1 MTLAESRA
9 PRKTAGNRLSKLL
22 DAEEDDEFYQT
33 TYGGFHEESGDDEY
47 KGDRSESED
56 EVDSD
61 FDIDEG
67 DEPTSDQEEEGSKR
81 KHRVVTKAYKEP
93 LKILKPKPR
102 PKKTDT
108 PVTRAP
114 KVRQEKVMPREP
126 QEDVGDSR
134 KYMRQSTT
142 EHTRQTFL
150 RVQERQ
156 EQSRR
161 RKGPHLD
168 DRPLTQEELL
178 EEAKITEEINIRSLE
193 NYERLEADKKKQ
205 VHKKRKCV
213 GPTIRYCSVT
223 MPLITEVNL
232 KEENVDVEGLDLE
245 MQHGAEASQT
255 AVVVPTGKCSR
266 TFLTF
271 SDDETFE
278 RFFPKPK
285 PVRVPVREI
294 CPVTHKPAQYR
305 DPITD
310 IPYSSI
316 RAFKIIREAY
326 KKYIT
331 AHGLP
336 NAAIAAALGG
346 GSTLSDPIPRP
357 RQKII
362 IKQSMS

>member
-1 MTLAESRA
+1 MSLAESRA
-9 PRKTAGNRLSKLL
+9 PRKTAGNRMSGLL
-22 DAEEDDEFYQT
+22 DAEEEDEFYKT
-33 TYGGFHEESGDDEY
+33 TYGGFNEESGDEEY
-47 KGDRSESED
+47 NEDRSESED

-67 DEPTSDQEEEGSKR
+67 DEPTSDHEEDEPKR
-81 KHRVVTKAYKEP
+81 KRRVVTKAYKEP
-93 LKILKPKPR
+93 IKLLKPKPKPKADASSSVAQKSR
-102 PKKTDT
+102 PEKPAPQET
-108 PVTRAP
+108 P
-114 KVRQEKVMPREP
+114 
-126 QEDVGDSR
+126 EDVGDSR
-134 KYMRQSTT
+134 KHMRQSTT

-156 EQSRR
+156 VQSRKK
-161 RKGPHLD
+161 KGPHP

-205 VHKKRKCV
+205 VLKKRRCT
-213 GPTIRYCSVT
+213 GPTIRYQSVA
-223 MPLITEVNL
+223 MPLITEVTV
-232 KEENVDVEGLDLE
+232 KEENVDVEGLDQE
-245 MQHGAEASQT
+245 HTGDSSTTASSS
-255 AVVVPTGKCSR
+255 KCSR
-266 TFLTF
+266 TFITF
-271 SDDETFE
+271 TDDETFD
-278 RFFPKPK
+278 RMFPKSK
-285 PVRVPVREI
+285 QAKLPVREL

-310 IPYSSI
+310 IPYYNA

-336 NAAIAAALGG
+336 SAAMAAAMGPTAP
-346 GSTLSDPIPRP
+346 SADPNQRNT

-362 IKQSMS
+362 IKQGVQAT

>member
-1 MTLAESRA
+1 MSLAESRA
-9 PRKTAGNRLSKLL
+9 PRKTAGNRMSGLL
-22 DAEEDDEFYQT
+22 DAEEEDEFYKN
-33 TYGGFHEESGDDEY
+33 TYGGFNEESGDDEY
-47 KGDRSESED
+47 NEERSASED

-67 DEPTSDQEEEGSKR
+67 DEPTSDHEEDEPKR
-81 KHRVVTKAYKEP
+81 KRRMVTKAYKEP
-93 LKILKPKPR
+93 IQLLKPKP
-102 PKKTDT
+102 KK
-108 PVTRAP
+108 PEAP
-114 KVRQEKVMPREP
+114 SSSGQKTRQEKAAP
-126 QEDVGDSR
+126 QEPPEDAGDSR
-134 KYMRQSTT
+134 KHMRQSTT

-156 EQSRR
+156 IQSKKK
-161 RKGPHLD
+161 KGPHP

-205 VHKKRKCV
+205 VHKKRRCV
-213 GPTIRYCSVT
+213 GPTIQYHSVV
-223 MPLITEVNL
+223 MPLITEI
-232 KEENVDVEGLDLE
+232 KEENVDIEGLDQE
-245 MQHGAEASQT
+245 QTGDPAHSSKAAS
-255 AVVVPTGKCSR
+255 ASKCSR
-266 TFLTF
+266 TFITF

-278 RFFPKPK
+278 KLFPKSK
-285 PVRVPVREI
+285 QAKFPVREL

-310 IPYSSI
+310 IPYYNARS
-316 RAFKIIREAY
+316 FKIIRDAY

-336 NAAIAAALGG
+336 NAAMAAAMGTAASAPDPNQR
-346 GSTLSDPIPRP
+346 ST

-362 IKQSMS
+362 IKQSVATT